1 MPTGRSRPLSPHLTI
16 WRWQPPAI
24 VSIVHR
30 ITGVGLALVGTP
42 ALVWFLCALAAGPQA
57 YAGFL
62 AFWSSWFGMVG
73 LIGLT
78 WAVFQHML
86 SGVRHLFYGYRR
98 WLRTGNGPSVLVA
111 GIRRGYNAHRWFL
124 ELAANSLT
132 GERLPETKGYRD
144 RLASRGSRAILA
156 RPFSQ
161 NPFPIGF
168 P

>member
-24 VSIVHR
+24 VSIIHR

-57 YAGFL
+57 YASFL
-62 AFWSSWFGMVG
+62 AFWSSWFGMVV

-86 SGVRHLFYGYRR
+86 SGVRHLFMDIGAGY
-98 WLRTGNGPSVLVA
+98 
-111 GIRRGYNAHRWFL
+111 
-124 ELAANSLT
+124 ELATARRSSLLVFAGAIILT
-132 GERLPETKGYRD
+132 VGYWSWLLLR
-144 RLASRGSRAILA
+144 
-156 RPFSQ
+156 
-161 NPFPIGF
+161 
-168 P
+168 